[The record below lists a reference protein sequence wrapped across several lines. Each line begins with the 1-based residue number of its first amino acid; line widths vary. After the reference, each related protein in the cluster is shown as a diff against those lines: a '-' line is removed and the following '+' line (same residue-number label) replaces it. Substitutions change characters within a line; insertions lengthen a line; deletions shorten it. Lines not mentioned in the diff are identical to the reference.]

1 MPGTAPFP
9 GEIIG
14 YRKNGAPIRLIAG
27 GDPTH
32 DLAGQLETRRASLVT
47 ANRELL
53 TAAQAANNGAG
64 RDLSAD
70 EEARYQAARTEIR
83 SLGERIGDLTE
94 EAQREQRTAAAR
106 ADGTTTTVD
115 GGRGA
120 SGVQVTSE
128 PTVYGRGSGHS
139 YFLDQARVALAQSG
153 QFHSKHLDQALER
166 QKRHAQEIDRQM
178 PERRAAVERRSAK
191 AYEDAFASSPADQQ
205 RLSQMERSGISPFE
219 REKRF
224 ISRTDGQGG
233 YFVPPLW
240 LIDQY
245 VPYLRAGRVFADM
258 WRSFPLPSGT
268 DSINIPRVTLG
279 TASGPQT
286 SDGGPVP
293 GRDMTDNFVNAIV
306 RTVAGQQD
314 AAIQLLDQSPIAFDQ
329 IIFPDL
335 MADLAM
341 QLSGQLMI
349 GSGTN
354 GQLTGLFPKGTL
366 GTSSGA
372 SASGYVV
379 NDAATAWTAAAGTAN
394 FYQSS
399 GKLMSVIARNRLRPV
414 TGAIT
419 NTAVWYAYATSVDG
433 NQRPLVAVNQQGQFF
448 NAAGQQDGG
457 LTVEG
462 PVGHI
467 LSAPWSID
475 PNIPLT
481 FGGTVAPSIGTIS
494 NGNTAA
500 TPGSG
505 GNPDYTPLI
514 AAVWDDLYLWEG
526 ELRSRTLSE
535 VMSSSLQVRFQVYGY
550 AADMPN
556 RYQDSNGNP
565 VSYGNYNNVGTTGGA
580 LSTAGLL
587 SGF

>member
-1 MPGTAPFP
+1 MPDTVAVD
-9 GEIIG
+9 
-14 YRKNGAPIRLIAG
+14 NLS
-27 GDPTH
+27 
-32 DLAGQLETRRASLVT
+32 GQLEQRRASLIA
-47 ANRELL
+47 ANREILSGAQSANRGT
-53 TAAQAANNGAG
+53 TAEENSRYDANM
-64 RDLSAD
+64 
-70 EEARYQAARTEIR
+70 TEIR
-83 SLGERIGDLTE
+83 ALNGRLDDLAE
-94 EAQREQRTAAAR
+94 EGAREQRAAAAR
-106 ADGTTTTVD
+106 ADGTTTVVD

-120 SGVQVTSE
+120 TGAQVTNE

-153 QFHSKHLDQALER
+153 QFHSKYLDQAIER
-166 QKRHAQEIDRQM
+166 QRRHAQEIDKLM
-178 PERRAAVERRSAK
+178 PERRAAVERRAAR
-191 AYEDAFASSPADQQ
+191 AYEDAFASSPADER
-205 RLSQMERSGISPFE
+205 RLAQMERHGISPFE

-258 WRSFPLPSGT
+258 WRSFPLPAGT

-293 GRDMTDNFVNAIV
+293 SRDMTDNFVNALV

-354 GQLTGLFPKGTL
+354 GQLTGLYPTGVL

-372 SASGYVV
+372 SSAGYVV
-379 NDAATAWTAAAGTAN
+379 NDTADAWTAAAGTAN
-394 FYQSS
+394 FYQSA

-414 TGAIT
+414 TGVIS

-433 NQRPLVAVNQQGQFF
+433 NQRPLVAVNQQGTFF

-505 GNPDYTPLI
+505 GSPDFTPLI
-514 AAVWDDLYLWEG
+514 SAVWDDLYLWEG

-535 VMSSSLQVRFQVYGY
+535 VLSSSLQVRFQVYGY

-556 RYQDSNGNP
+556 RYQDGSGNP
-565 VSYGNYNNVGTTGGA
+565 VSYGNYNNTGQTAANVA